1 MTSLPES
8 QTRAAPVLAWLLCGL
23 AGATAP
29 ALVMLLLA
37 NTGDLEP
44 LARLAGPIAA
54 TGLMGAGMIGAAI
67 ARRLWIGVALALVA
81 GAGLILLAGVLG
93 PPALL
98 QPVSIGLALLIASI
112 SFAARGVLFARSA
125 GDKGWLIAV
134 AVVAGE
140 VSVVATAAAQPG
152 ALPDWLLALLPAQWA
167 TAAIQTA
174 LTRSDT
180 LVMGPVMLALGG
192 TAATTL
198 LVAALWPRRWP
209 YLLMFSA
216 WLGCSALVYHSPVLP
231 TTRAEHRSVGIGLE
245 QAAALDLQVHRWFN
259 PVVAR
264 VRHDLRASED

>member
-1 MTSLPES
+1 
-8 QTRAAPVLAWLLCGL
+8 L
-23 AGATAP
+23 AGAAAP
-29 ALVMLLLA
+29 ALVMLLLVK
-37 NTGDLEP
+37 TGDLEP
-44 LARLAGPIAA
+44 LARVAGPIAA

-134 AVVAGE
+134 AVFAGE

-231 TTRAEHRSVGIGLE
+231 TTSAEHRSVGIGLE
-245 QAAALDLQVHRWFN
+245 QAVALDLQVHRWFN
-259 PVVAR
+259 PVVAG
-264 VRHDLRASED
+264 VRHDLRASEE